1 MSEFVDRCARCGA
14 ENAPKI
20 TGWVGFPAELK
31 ARVQNEVCA
40 SCWEAWKATQL
51 MALNEYRLNLGR
63 EDHRAILADLGAEF
77 LGLKVSPPVAAG
89 DSGDMSL
96 NHLQQQW
103 KPVDEDG

>member
-1 MSEFVDRCARCGA
+1 MTDNVGRCARCGA

-20 TGWVGFPAELK
+20 SGWVGFSADLK
-31 ARVQNEVCA
+31 ARVLSEVCA
-40 SCWEAWKATQL
+40 ACWEAWKATQL

-63 EDHRAILADLGAEF
+63 EDHRAILEDLGAEF
-77 LGLKVSPPVAAG
+77 LGLKSPETNA
-89 DSGDMSL
+89 DNDELSL